1 MGQGS
6 INLLINKPEKE
17 ERLMKLGDIKCIGIV
32 GAGVMGGGIAQSAIL
47 AGYKVLV
54 RDLTDEICEKAKN
67 NIINGR
73 FGIKGAVEK
82 GKTTQE
88 KMDKALSLLN
98 FTTKIEDLKDCDLII
113 EAIGGGAD
121 GAIENKDMKF
131 RVFKELD
138 AILKKEAVIAS
149 NTSKYTIADLAAVTN
164 RKDRFIGMHFFSPAN
179 IMKLVEVIYTKEVTE
194 DVIVLSEDL
203 SKSWG
208 KTPVRVKDV
217 PGDTGFIGNR
227 VWGAA
232 RREAMKIVEE
242 GIATPE
248 DVNTAMELGF
258 RWPAGPLPA
267 KRPGARSGW
276 Q

>member
-1 MGQGS
+1 
-6 INLLINKPEKE
+6 
-17 ERLMKLGDIKCIGIV
+17 MKLKDIKCIGIL

-47 AGYKVLV
+47 AGYKVIV

-67 NIINGR
+67 TISNGR

-88 KMDKALSLLN
+88 EMDQALSLLN
-98 FTTKIEDLKDCDLII
+98 FTTKLEDLKDCDLII

-121 GAIENKDMKF
+121 GAIENKDMKYK
-131 RVFKELD
+131 VFKELD

-149 NTSKYTIADLAAVTN
+149 NTSRYTIADLAAVTN
-164 RKDRFIGMHFFSPAN
+164 HKDRFIGMHFFSPAN

-232 RREAMKIVEE
+232 RKEAMKIVEE
-242 GIATPE
+242 GIATAE

-267 KRPGARSGW
+267 KRPGARTGW

>member
-1 MGQGS
+1 
-6 INLLINKPEKE
+6 
-17 ERLMKLGDIKCIGIV
+17 MKLKDVKCIGVI

-47 AGYKVLV
+47 AGYKVIV

-67 NIINGR
+67 TIMNGR

-82 GKTTQE
+82 GKTTQAE
-88 KMDKALSLLN
+88 MDKALSLLN
-98 FTTKIEDLKDCDLII
+98 FTTKVEDLKDCDLII

-131 RVFKELD
+131 KVFKELD
-138 AILKKEAVIAS
+138 VILKKEAVIAS

-164 RKDRFIGMHFFSPAN
+164 RKDRFIGMHLFSPAN
-179 IMKLVEVIYTKEVTE
+179 IMKLVEVIYTKDVTE
-194 DVIVLSEDL
+194 DVIVLIEEL

-232 RREAMKIVEE
+232 RKEAMKIVEE

-248 DVNTAMELGF
+248 DVNMAMELGF

>member
-1 MGQGS
+1 
-6 INLLINKPEKE
+6 
-17 ERLMKLGDIKCIGIV
+17 MKLEDIKCIGIV

-47 AGYKVLV
+47 AGYKVMV
-54 RDLTDEICEKAKN
+54 RDLKDEFCEKAKDI
-67 NIINGR
+67 IINGR
-73 FGIKGAVEK
+73 FGIKGAVDR
-82 GKTTQE
+82 GKTKPE
-88 KMDKALSLLN
+88 EMEKALSLLN
-98 FTTKIEDLKDCDLII
+98 FTTKIEDLKDCDLVI

-121 GAIENKDMKF
+121 GAIENKDMKLSL
-131 RVFKELD
+131 FKDLD

-149 NTSKYTIADLAAVTN
+149 NTSRYTIADLAEMTN
-164 RKDRFIGMHFFSPAN
+164 RKNRFIGMHLFSPAN
-179 IMKLVEVIYTKEVTE
+179 IMKLVEVIYTKDVTE
-194 DVIVLSEDL
+194 DVIVLIEEL

-227 VWGAA
+227 VMGAA

-242 GIATPE
+242 GIATAE

-267 KRPGARSGW
+267 RRPGARSGW